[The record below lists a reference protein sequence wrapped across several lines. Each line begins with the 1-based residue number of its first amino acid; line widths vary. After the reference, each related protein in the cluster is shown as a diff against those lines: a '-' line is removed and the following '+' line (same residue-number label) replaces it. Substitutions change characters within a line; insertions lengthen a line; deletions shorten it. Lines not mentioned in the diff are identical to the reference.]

1 MGECHEQSTQN
12 AKVGASTL
20 AASGDAPVQWKIAL
34 GWMRDANMAASGRE
48 SHGRPTRSTS
58 IGTLKW
64 SKHNSAGPPVDD
76 LVCHPAAIAQD

>member
-1 MGECHEQSTQN
+1 MNSPLKMRKWVLQRWRLPGMHPSN
-12 AKVGASTL
+12 GRSR
-20 AASGDAPVQWKIAL
+20 